1 MRLNKGH
8 KSSILTRIKNQTK
21 PPFKTKADE
30 LKKRFQEW
38 VYTKADPCFKQYQEL
53 YKGSIHTMYISEKAL
68 YCSGVTRLEVRVPV
82 GSWVKDQIGTYGISL
97 SEWKP
102 TNDSVLN
109 AIVDDFAKAC
119 KEQKQY
125 ENDIENLKTIIN
137 NCSTDTQL
145 LEMFPEFKNIIDEVC
160 VRQEAVKQLPATMGL
175 PQSLERWG
183 VRLNEENTG
192 SSNSI
197 NDTES

>member
-1 MRLNKGH
+1 MRLSKEH
-8 KSSILTRIKNQTK
+8 KNSILTRIKNQTK
-21 PPFKTKADE
+21 PPFEAKADE

-53 YKGSIHTMYISEKAL
+53 YRGSIHTMNISEKGW
-68 YCSGVTRLEVRVPV
+68 YCSGVMRLGVKVPV
-82 GSWVKDQIGTYGISL
+82 GGWVKDQIGTYCIDL

-102 TNDSVLN
+102 SNDSVLN
-109 AIVDDFAKAC
+109 TIVDDFAKAC
-119 KEQKQY
+119 EEQKQY

-145 LEMFPEFKNIIDEVC
+145 LDMFPEFKSIIEGVC
-160 VRQEAVKQLPATMGL
+160 VKQETVKQLPATMGL
-175 PQSLERWG
+175 PQNLERWG
-183 VRLNEENTG
+183 VRLNEENTS

-197 NDTES
+197 SGVKS

>member
-53 YKGSIHTMYISEKAL
+53 YKGSIHTMYISEKGL

>member
-8 KSSILTRIKNQTK
+8 KNSILTRIKNQTK
-21 PPFKTKADE
+21 PPFKAKADE

-53 YKGSIHTMYISEKAL
+53 YKGSIHTMYISEKGL
-68 YCSGVTRLEVRVPV
+68 YCSGVTNLEVRVPV

-125 ENDIENLKTIIN
+125 ENDIENLKTVIN

-160 VRQEAVKQLPATMGL
+160 VRREAVKQLPATMGL

-183 VRLNEENTG
+183 MKLNEENT
-192 SSNSI
+192 SSNSSI
-197 NDTES
+197 SGAKS

>member
-8 KSSILTRIKNQTK
+8 KNSILTRIKNQTK

-30 LKKRFQEW
+30 LKKRFQAW

-53 YKGSIHTMYISEKAL
+53 YKGSIHTMYISEKGW
-68 YCSGVTRLEVRVPV
+68 YCSGVMRLEVRVPV
-82 GSWVKDQIGTYGISL
+82 GSWVKDQIGTYSIDL

-145 LEMFPEFKNIIDEVC
+145 LDMFPEFKNIIDEVC

-175 PQSLERWG
+175 PQNLERWG

>member
-8 KSSILTRIKNQTK
+8 KNSIFTRIKNQTK
-21 PPFKTKADE
+21 PPFEAKVDE
-30 LKKRFQEW
+30 FKKRFQEW
-38 VYTKADPCFKQYQEL
+38 VYTKVDPCFKRYQEL
-53 YKGSIHTMYISEKAL
+53 YKGSIHTMCISEKGR
-68 YCSGVTRLEVRVPV
+68 YCSGVMSLEVKVPAS
-82 GSWVKDQIGTYGISL
+82 SWVKDQIGTYSIGL

-109 AIVDDFAKAC
+109 AIVDDFAKTC
-119 KEQKQY
+119 EEQKQY

-145 LEMFPEFKNIIDEVC
+145 LEMFPEFKSIIDEVC

-183 VRLNEENTG
+183 MKLNGENA
-192 SSNSI
+192 N
-197 NDTES
+197 N

>member
-8 KSSILTRIKNQTK
+8 KNSILTRIKNQTK
-21 PPFKTKADE
+21 PPFKAKADE

-53 YKGSIHTMYISEKAL
+53 YKGSIHTMYISEKGL
-68 YCSGVTRLEVRVPV
+68 YCSGMTNLEVRVPV
-82 GSWVKDQIGTYGISL
+82 GSWIKDQIGTYGIDL
-97 SEWKP
+97 SGWKP

-145 LEMFPEFKNIIDEVC
+145 LDMFPEFKNIIDGVC
-160 VRQEAVKQLPATMGL
+160 VRQETVKQLPATMGL
-175 PQSLERWG
+175 PQNLERWG